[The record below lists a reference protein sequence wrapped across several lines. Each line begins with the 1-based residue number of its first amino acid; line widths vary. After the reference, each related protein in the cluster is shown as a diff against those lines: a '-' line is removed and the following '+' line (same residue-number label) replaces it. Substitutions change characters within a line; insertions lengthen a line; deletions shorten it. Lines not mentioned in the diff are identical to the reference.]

1 MYVKDRV
8 KGGGQ
13 MAVVRNFTV
22 GCIFQLRTP
31 VANFSAEKRVFTCL
45 VSFVLI
51 NYASNKK
58 VNAKLTTLMF
68 YLGICRKI
76 FVNNN
81 K

>member
-1 MYVKDRV
+1 MSRAGWGAD
-8 KGGGQ
+8 GLLSGT
-13 MAVVRNFTV
+13 FTV